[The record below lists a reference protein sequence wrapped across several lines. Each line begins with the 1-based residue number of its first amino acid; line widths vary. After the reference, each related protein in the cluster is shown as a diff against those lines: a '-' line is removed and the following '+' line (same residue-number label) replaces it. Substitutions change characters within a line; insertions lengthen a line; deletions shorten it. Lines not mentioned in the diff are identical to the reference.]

1 MNGLT
6 EIQKSQ
12 KLQNRAARKITGS
25 NYDAPSKPL
34 IATLGWRKLE
44 ELFRSET
51 IVMVSKSVNELS
63 SQYLSELFVTNST
76 NACYNL

>member
-12 KLQNRAARKITGS
+12 KLQNSAARKITGS

-34 IATLGWRKLE
+34 IETMGWRTIEKLI
-44 ELFRSET
+44 RSET
-51 IVMVSKSVNELS
+51 TVMIFKSVNELS
-63 SQYLSELFVTNST
+63 SQYLSELFVTSST